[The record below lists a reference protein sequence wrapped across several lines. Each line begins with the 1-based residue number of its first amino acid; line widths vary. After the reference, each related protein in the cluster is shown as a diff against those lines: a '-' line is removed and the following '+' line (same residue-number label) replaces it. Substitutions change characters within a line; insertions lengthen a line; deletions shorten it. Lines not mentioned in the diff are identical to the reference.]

1 LDYRHHAR
9 DRELGDLEIEVIV
22 KLDGA
27 RILVVG
33 LGRSGLGAIR
43 LLRQKGAT
51 VIGNDQRDESALGE
65 MAKKARIEGADLV
78 LGRHDPALFKS
89 VDGIVLSPGVP
100 QMEALE
106 AADANGVPIISEIE
120 LASWFIR
127 GTIVGITGTNGK
139 STVTSLVGMMCERSG
154 RPTFVGGNLGRPFV
168 DVVGTDAA
176 DPGGIAVVEIS
187 SFQLERVQR
196 LRVPVA
202 ALLNVTDDHL
212 DRYRSFDE
220 YAATKARIF
229 ERQRPEDAN
238 VIPADDALCLS
249 LSGNTSARRFTF
261 GGEAGSVAV
270 VDRCIVDQSSG
281 LSVPVEALKLSGEHN
296 LRNACAAALIARLVE
311 VPGEQIR
318 EVLTTFEGLPHRM
331 QRVEVINGVTY
342 YDDSKATNVGATAA
356 ALDGLCNRAGR
367 VVLIAGGID
376 KGGSYA
382 PLRERLQRCGRAAVL
397 IGEAAPLIQ
406 ASLDGCSL
414 AVERAETMEIAVRK
428 ASQLAQPGDTVLLAP
443 ACSSFDMFDS
453 YAHRGEVFQ
462 QSVHALVKGAE

>member
-1 LDYRHHAR
+1 
-9 DRELGDLEIEVIV
+9 
-22 KLDGA
+22 
-27 RILVVG
+27 
-33 LGRSGLGAIR
+33 
-43 LLRQKGAT
+43 
-51 VIGNDQRDESALGE
+51 
-65 MAKKARIEGADLV
+65 
-78 LGRHDPALFKS
+78 
-89 VDGIVLSPGVP
+89 
-100 QMEALE
+100 
-106 AADANGVPIISEIE
+106 
-120 LASWFIR
+120 
-127 GTIVGITGTNGK
+127 
-139 STVTSLVGMMCERSG
+139 
-154 RPTFVGGNLGRPFV
+154 
-168 DVVGTDAA
+168 
-176 DPGGIAVVEIS
+176 
-187 SFQLERVQR
+187 
-196 LRVPVA
+196 
-202 ALLNVTDDHL
+202 
-212 DRYRSFDE
+212 
-220 YAATKARIF
+220 
-229 ERQRPEDAN
+229 
-238 VIPADDALCLS
+238 
-249 LSGNTSARRFTF
+249 
-261 GGEAGSVAV
+261 
-270 VDRCIVDQSSG
+270 